1 MKCTPLPFRSN
12 RRPGG
17 LSKVCLV
24 RAQKSS
30 LRNPKLQVLV
40 PKLQVQDKTRSHM
53 HTYVLKT
60 SLTRE
65 FSATYV
71 YHQHLQDI
79 GFKNTIRKPK
89 RSEHMK
95 EEQRHN
101 HLQPR
106 SQKPTDRPPN
116 HEPLGRERPAA
127 IELLL
132 Q

>member
-1 MKCTPLPFRSN
+1 MFTHKNEMHSASFSFQQTAGR
-12 RRPGG
+12 

-65 FSATYV
+65 FSATYM
-71 YHQHLQDI
+71 YI
-79 GFKNTIRKPK
+79 INIYRISASKIRLENRSAILYYRAHEGGTTTQPPTTTKPK
-89 RSEHMK
+89 ANRST
-95 EEQRHN
+95 
-101 HLQPR
+101 P
-106 SQKPTDRPPN
+106 KP
-116 HEPLGRERPAA
+116 
-127 IELLL
+127 
-132 Q
+132 